1 MEDPEQNEIASP
13 WEAPSKEAFQKPLP
27 AQEVKTVVWNGKT
40 TPRTMQEY
48 LADLTHA
55 YQTDGPAWASKDVP
69 VPESPA
75 GQGPSTSSLSAVDH
89 PRFVGAPA
97 KGEGGGSG
105 RGFALPRF
113 PRSTPS
119 VPTHATRPARAP
131 RPERRMALLAHHL
144 ANATAI
150 QSEIAQLASAFR
162 ADPAGP
168 PAEARLRRIHTLSRA
183 FHRSAR
189 QSGSHAWRFGKLGS
203 PQTAAVGLDHIQRL
217 NALTRASL
225 EGVPDQKKILE
236 RIRERI
242 AALQRII
249 LGLLT
254 RLAPRKVAAGVRARD
269 SAPETFMLPPPR
281 P

>member
-1 MEDPEQNEIASP
+1 MWD
-13 WEAPSKEAFQKPLP
+13 
-27 AQEVKTVVWNGKT
+27 GKT
-40 TPRTMQEY
+40 TPRTAQEY
-48 LADLTHA
+48 LTDLTRA
-55 YQTDGPAWASKDVP
+55 YQADCPAWGSKDAP

-75 GQGPSTSSLSAVDH
+75 GQGSSRSV
-89 PRFVGAPA
+89 VPA
-97 KGEGGGSG
+97 KEEGGVSG
-105 RGFALPRF
+105 RGFALPHF
-113 PRSTPS
+113 PRPTPS
-119 VPTHATRPARAP
+119 AAVHKTGPARAP

-144 ANATAI
+144 AGATAV

-162 ADPAGP
+162 ADPTGP
-168 PAEARLRRIHTLSRA
+168 TAEARLRRIHTLSRA

-189 QSGSHAWRFGKLGS
+189 RSGGHAWQFGKMGS
-203 PQTAAVGLDHIQRL
+203 PQTAARGLDHIQRL

-249 LGLLT
+249 QGLLA
-254 RLAPRKVAAGVRARD
+254 RLVPRKGATA
-269 SAPETFMLPPPR
+269 SETLTLPPPR

>member
-1 MEDPEQNEIASP
+1 MEDPEQNAAAAP
-13 WEAPSKEAFQKPLP
+13 WEAPPSKAFQKPLP
-27 AQEVKTVVWNGKT
+27 AQEVKTVVWDGKM
-40 TPRTMQEY
+40 TPRTTQEY
-48 LADLTHA
+48 LADLTRA
-55 YQTDGPAWASKDVP
+55 YQADGPAWASKDAP
-69 VPESPA
+69 VPESPV
-75 GQGPSTSSLSAVDH
+75 GQGSSRSAM
-89 PRFVGAPA
+89 PA
-97 KGEGGGSG
+97 KEEGGASG

-189 QSGSHAWRFGKLGS
+189 QSGSHAWRFGKMGS
-203 PQTAAVGLDHIQRL
+203 PQTAARGLDHVQRL

-249 LGLLT
+249 QGLLA
-254 RLAPRKVAAGVRARD
+254 RLAPRKSASVTPRD
-269 SAPETFMLPPPR
+269 PAPETFMLPPPR

>member
-1 MEDPEQNEIASP
+1 MEDPEQNEIANS

-27 AQEVKTVVWNGKT
+27 AQEVKTVVWDGKT
-40 TPRTMQEY
+40 TPRTTQEY

-55 YQTDGPAWASKDVP
+55 YQADGPAWASKDAP

-75 GQGPSTSSLSAVDH
+75 GQGPSTSSLSAVDNSS
-89 PRFVGAPA
+89 FVGAPA
-97 KGEGGGSG
+97 KAEGGGSG

-119 VPTHATRPARAP
+119 VPTHATRPGRAP

-144 ANATAI
+144 ANATAV

-168 PAEARLRRIHTLSRA
+168 LAEARLRRIHALSRA

-189 QSGSHAWRFGKLGS
+189 QSGSHAWRFGKMGS
-203 PQTAAVGLDHIQRL
+203 PQTAARGLDHIQRL

-225 EGVPDQKKILE
+225 DGVPDQKKILE

-249 LGLLT
+249 QGLLA
-254 RLAPRKVAAGVRARD
+254 RLAPRKSASVTARNP
-269 SAPETFMLPPPR
+269 APETFMLPPPR